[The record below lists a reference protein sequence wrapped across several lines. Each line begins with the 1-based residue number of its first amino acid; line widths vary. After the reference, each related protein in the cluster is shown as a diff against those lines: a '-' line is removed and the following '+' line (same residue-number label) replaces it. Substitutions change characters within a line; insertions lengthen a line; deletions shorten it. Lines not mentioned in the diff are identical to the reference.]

1 MTIHWGILST
11 AHINRRVIPAIQ
23 QSNSGLLM
31 GVASRDIL
39 KAEAYATTWN
49 IPKAYS
55 SYEALLADPAIQVS
69 YISLPNHL
77 HAECTEKAFHWHL
90 HLVRHCPTIHKDQ

>member
-1 MTIHWGILST
+1 MMTIHWGILST

-55 SYEALLADPAIQVS
+55 SYEALLADPAIQVI

-77 HAECTEKAFHWHL
+77 HAEWIIKSLEAGKQ
-90 HLVRHCPTIHKDQ
+90 VDRKSVV